1 MTDKQKHEYAEE
13 ITPCSAENA
22 LSAPIVCSMPC
33 KNCDTMRDSFAKT
46 MRIFAH
52 NNAQVFAQK
61 RDVENAIVLRK
72 LCINLSPFAS
82 RFLHDIL
89 H

>member
-1 MTDKQKHEYAEE
+1 MAE
-13 ITPCSAENA
+13 ITLYSAENA
-22 LSAPIVCSMPC
+22 LFVPATCSMPC
-33 KNCDTMRDSFAKT
+33 KKCDTMRDSFAKT
-46 MRIFAH
+46 MRIFAR
-52 NNAQVFAQK
+52 NYAQVFAQK
-61 RDVENAIVLRK
+61 RDVENAIVLHK